1 MTKKK
6 VTLLLNQM
14 ISSFFFKKRKEK
26 KRKKIFFFEEK
37 KKERIDFKL
46 STSWILNLKKK
57 INGYQHLLEVEC
69 EKEYI
74 YIYIYKRTILLHC
87 SMRNQKGIS
96 YLFT

>member
-1 MTKKK
+1 
-6 VTLLLNQM
+6 M

-26 KRKKIFFFEEK
+26 KKVFFFFFEE

-46 STSWILNLKKK
+46 STSWILNNKKK

-74 YIYIYKRTILLHC
+74 YKRTILLHC
-87 SMRNQKGIS
+87 SMQNQKGIS